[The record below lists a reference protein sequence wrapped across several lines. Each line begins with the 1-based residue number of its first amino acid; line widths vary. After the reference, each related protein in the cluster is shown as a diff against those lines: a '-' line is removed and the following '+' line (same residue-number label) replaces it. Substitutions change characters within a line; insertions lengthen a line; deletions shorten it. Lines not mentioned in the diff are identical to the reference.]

1 LISFSK
7 GLAEL
12 ALMKYTLA
20 LQRPSEVAFAS
31 VFCALQYADCDATES
46 LLIIQM
52 VSGLDQHDRR
62 LGSLIRYMRISLVQE
77 SFSDRNSISS
87 YSY

>member
-62 LGSLIRYMRISLVQE
+62 LGSLIWYMISLVQE